1 MHRCGKASEP
11 SDDKKNRCGGISEC
25 SGGSP
30 NRCISQSE
38 AVVFPPTRIFS
49 PRTLR
54 ISTKIFTFVETNQ
67 SRRMKKQLLLAG
79 ALCAMVA
86 GNAGN
91 IDVKSFRYAGPYAVQ
106 RPFMVDSV
114 DVNSKKFATESLLD
128 TPLGLEQ
135 LKQGTTFEGEVLP
148 NVSDGYALHLLG
160 FTLQSDAYT
169 KAKLNIGGVKHYQ
182 VYVDGKKS
190 DGAELTLEPATHAV
204 IIKYLSEAGRSD
216 SLKVSVE
223 TEKDGI
229 VTLREDGKRNY
240 TLGDVLHGTR
250 FAGISLSPD
259 GRYLITSYRTTQVG
273 GKSTSLTRVTELAT
287 GKVLASR
294 ADRLQWMPKSN
305 LYYYTRTGVDGRQL
319 VVVEPATGKETVM
332 ADKLPDGYFQVAP
345 TEDWLLY
352 SLTQEGPKEKKEIY
366 EVIEPDDRQPGWRD
380 RSYLAKYDLKSGL
393 MQPLTFGYHNAWGMD
408 ISADGRYV
416 LVMTSES
423 RLTRR
428 PTTLFSVHRLD
439 VRTLQSDLLI
449 DKDGFISSAKFSPD
463 GTQLLVTGSA
473 EAFDGIGKN
482 VKEGQTPNMYDY
494 QMYLLNIADKR
505 VTPVTK
511 DFNPSIQQTVWS
523 KADGQV
529 YFTAENRDYIS
540 LYRMNPADG
549 SIHSLDARE
558 DLVKGV
564 TFADN
569 APVMAYYGQGAM
581 NSDRLYTFD
590 LKKRKQSLVE
600 DLSKE
605 ILKDVQLGECRD
617 WNFLNSKGD
626 TIYGR
631 YYLPP
636 HFDASK
642 KYPMIVNYYGGC
654 SPTERNFESRYPHHA
669 YAALGYVVYV
679 VQPSGASGFGQ
690 EFGARHVNTAGE
702 GPAQDIIEGTK
713 RFCQEHAF
721 VNDKKIGCIGAS
733 YGGFMTQYL
742 QTKTDIFAAAISHAG
757 ISDHTSYWGEGY
769 WGYSY
774 SEVSMANSYPWT
786 RKDLYIDRSPLF
798 NADKIHT
805 PILFVHGNVDMNV
818 PVGESIQMYT
828 ALKLLGRETAMV
840 LVDGQDHH
848 IVDYGKRIQWQNTI
862 WAWFAKW
869 LQDDDT
875 WWNAI
880 YKPKS
885 L

>member
-1 MHRCGKASEP
+1 
-11 SDDKKNRCGGISEC
+11 
-25 SGGSP
+25 
-30 NRCISQSE
+30 
-38 AVVFPPTRIFS
+38 
-49 PRTLR
+49 
-54 ISTKIFTFVETNQ
+54 
-67 SRRMKKQLLLAG
+67 MKKQILLAG
-79 ALCAMVA
+79 ALCASMFASAEKVEV
-86 GNAGN
+86 NT
-91 IDVKSFRYAGPYAVQ
+91 FRYAGPYQVQ
-106 RPFMVDSV
+106 QPYMVDSV
-114 DVNSKKFATESLLD
+114 DVHSKAFVMKNLLD
-128 TPLGLEQ
+128 TPLSFEQ
-135 LKQGTTFEGEVLP
+135 LQQGTSFTGEVLP
-148 NVSDGYALHLLG
+148 GVSNGSALHLLG
-160 FTLQSDAYT
+160 FTLQSKAYT
-169 KAKLNIGGVKHYQ
+169 KATLKVEGVKNFQ
-182 VYVDGKKS
+182 VFVDGKKQA
-190 DGAELTLEPATHAV
+190 GTELTLEPSTHPV
-204 IIKYLSEAGRSD
+204 VIKYLSEAGAEDRI
-216 SLKVSVE
+216 KVSVE

-240 TLGDVLHGTR
+240 TLADVLHGTR
-250 FAGISLSPD
+250 FSGVSLSPN
-259 GRYLITSYRTTQVG
+259 GKYLMTSYRTTQVG
-273 GKSTSLTRVTELAT
+273 GKSSGYTLIKELAT
-287 GKVLASR
+287 GKVVAQSTN
-294 ADRLQWMPKSN
+294 RLQWMPKSN
-305 LYYYTRTGVDGRQL
+305 LYYYTCAGVDGRQL
-319 VVVEPATGKETVM
+319 VVVDPTNGQESIW
-332 ADKLPDGYFQVAP
+332 ADKLPDGYFQVSP

-352 SLTQEGPKEKKEIY
+352 SLEQEGPKERKEIY

-393 MQPLTFGYHNAWGMD
+393 MQPLTYGYHNVWGLD

-416 LVMTSES
+416 LMMTSRS
-423 RLTRR
+423 RLTQR
-428 PTTLFSVHRLD
+428 PTSLSTLYKLD
-439 VRTLQSDLLI
+439 VQTLQAETLVAD
-449 DKDGFISSAKFSPD
+449 DGFLSDASFSPD
-463 GTQLLVTGSA
+463 GKQILLTGSP
-473 EAFDGIGKN
+473 EALQGIGLN
-482 VKEGQTPNMYDY
+482 LPEGLIPNQYDY
-494 QMYLLNIADKR
+494 QMYLMNLADKK

-511 DFNPSIQQTVWS
+511 HFNPSVQQTVWS
-523 KADGQV
+523 KVDGQI
-529 YFTAENRDYIS
+529 YFTAEDRDYIS
-540 LYRMNPADG
+540 LYRMNPSDG
-549 SIHSLDARE
+549 KIQQLESKE
-558 DLVKGV
+558 DLVKN
-564 TFADN
+564 FSMASQS
-569 APVMAYYGQGAM
+569 PVLAYYGQGGM

-590 LKKRKQSLVE
+590 TKKQKQALTE

-605 ILKDVQLGECRD
+605 ILKDVQLGECHS
-617 WNFLNSKGD
+617 WNFVSSRGD

-636 HFDASK
+636 HFDVSK

-679 VQPSGASGFGQ
+679 VLPSGASGFGQ

-713 RFCQEHAF
+713 KFCEEHAF
-721 VNDKKIGCIGAS
+721 VNAKKIGCIGAS

-786 RKDLYIDRSPLF
+786 RKDLYVDRSPLF

-805 PILFVHGNVDMNV
+805 PLLFVHGDKDMNV

-840 LVDGQDHH
+840 LVTGQDHH

-869 LQDDDT
+869 LQDDAT

-880 YKPKS
+880 YSPKA

>member
-1 MHRCGKASEP
+1 
-11 SDDKKNRCGGISEC
+11 
-25 SGGSP
+25 
-30 NRCISQSE
+30 
-38 AVVFPPTRIFS
+38 
-49 PRTLR
+49 
-54 ISTKIFTFVETNQ
+54 
-67 SRRMKKQLLLAG
+67 MKKQILLAG
-79 ALCAMVA
+79 ALCASMFASAEKVEV
-86 GNAGN
+86 NT
-91 IDVKSFRYAGPYAVQ
+91 FRYAGPYQVQ
-106 RPFMVDSV
+106 QPYMVDSV
-114 DVNSKKFATESLLD
+114 DVHSKAFVMKNLLD
-128 TPLGLEQ
+128 TPLSFDQ
-135 LKQGTTFEGEVLP
+135 LQQGTSFTGEVLP
-148 NVSDGYALHLLG
+148 GVSNGSALHLLG
-160 FTLQSDAYT
+160 FTLQSKAYT
-169 KAKLNIGGVKHYQ
+169 KATLKVEGVKNFQ
-182 VYVDGKKS
+182 VFVDGKKQT
-190 DGAELTLEPATHAV
+190 GTELTLEPSTHPV
-204 IIKYLSEAGRSD
+204 VIKYLSEAGAEDRI
-216 SLKVSVE
+216 KVSVE

-240 TLGDVLHGTR
+240 TLADVLHGTR
-250 FAGISLSPD
+250 FSGVSLSPN
-259 GRYLITSYRTTQVG
+259 GKYLMTSYRTTQVG
-273 GKSTSLTRVTELAT
+273 GKSSGYTLIKELAT
-287 GKVLASR
+287 GKVVAQSTN
-294 ADRLQWMPKSN
+294 RLQWMPKSN
-305 LYYYTRTGVDGRQL
+305 LYYYTCAGVDGRQL
-319 VVVEPATGKETVM
+319 VVVDPTNGQESVW
-332 ADKLPDGYFQVAP
+332 ADKLPDGYFQVSP

-352 SLTQEGPKEKKEIY
+352 SLEQEGPKERKEIY

-393 MQPLTFGYHNAWGMD
+393 MQPLTYGYHNVWGLD

-416 LVMTSES
+416 LMMTSRS
-423 RLTRR
+423 RLTQR
-428 PTTLFSVHRLD
+428 PTSLSTLYKLD
-439 VRTLQSDLLI
+439 VQTLQAETLVAD
-449 DKDGFISSAKFSPD
+449 DGFLSDASFSPD
-463 GTQLLVTGSA
+463 GKQILLTGSP
-473 EAFDGIGKN
+473 EALQGIGLN
-482 VKEGQTPNMYDY
+482 LPEGLIPNQYDY
-494 QMYLLNIADKR
+494 QMYLINLADKK

-511 DFNPSIQQTVWS
+511 HFNPSVQQTVWS
-523 KADGQV
+523 KVDGQI
-529 YFTAENRDYIS
+529 YFTAEDRDYIS
-540 LYRMNPADG
+540 LYRMNPSNG
-549 SIHSLDARE
+549 KIQQLESKE
-558 DLVKGV
+558 DLVKN
-564 TFADN
+564 FSMASQS
-569 APVMAYYGQGAM
+569 PVLAYYGQGAM

-590 LKKRKQSLVE
+590 TKKLKQTLTE

-605 ILKDVQLGECRD
+605 ILKDVQLGECHA
-617 WNFLNSKGD
+617 WNFVSSRGY

-679 VQPSGASGFGQ
+679 VLPSGASGFGQ

-713 RFCQEHAF
+713 KFCEEHAF
-721 VNDKKIGCIGAS
+721 VNAKKIGCIGAS

-786 RKDLYIDRSPLF
+786 RKDLYVDRSPLF

-805 PILFVHGNVDMNV
+805 PLLFVHGDKDMNV

-840 LVDGQDHH
+840 LVTGQDHH

-869 LQDDDT
+869 LQDDAT

-880 YKPKS
+880 YSPKA

>member
-1 MHRCGKASEP
+1 
-11 SDDKKNRCGGISEC
+11 
-25 SGGSP
+25 
-30 NRCISQSE
+30 
-38 AVVFPPTRIFS
+38 
-49 PRTLR
+49 
-54 ISTKIFTFVETNQ
+54 
-67 SRRMKKQLLLAG
+67 MKKQILLAG
-79 ALCAMVA
+79 ALCASMFASAEKVEV
-86 GNAGN
+86 NT
-91 IDVKSFRYAGPYAVQ
+91 FRYAGPYQVQ
-106 RPFMVDSV
+106 QPYMVDSV
-114 DVNSKKFATESLLD
+114 DVHSKAFAMKNLLD
-128 TPLGLEQ
+128 TPLSFDQ
-135 LKQGTTFEGEVLP
+135 LQQGTSFTGEVLP
-148 NVSDGYALHLLG
+148 GVSNGSSLHLLG
-160 FTLQSDAYT
+160 FTLQSKAYT
-169 KAKLNIGGVKHYQ
+169 KATLKVEGVKNFQ
-182 VYVDGKKS
+182 VFVDGKKQT
-190 DGAELTLEPATHAV
+190 GTELTLEPSTHPV
-204 IIKYLSEAGRSD
+204 VIKYLSEAGAEDRI
-216 SLKVSVE
+216 KVSVE

-240 TLGDVLHGTR
+240 TLADVLHGTR
-250 FAGISLSPD
+250 FSGVSLSPN
-259 GRYLITSYRTTQVG
+259 GKYLMTSYRTTQVG
-273 GKSTSLTRVTELAT
+273 GKSSGYTVIKELAT
-287 GKVLASR
+287 GKVVAQSTN
-294 ADRLQWMPKSN
+294 RLQWMPKSN
-305 LYYYTRTGVDGRQL
+305 LYYYTSAGVDGRQL
-319 VVVEPATGKETVM
+319 VVVDPTNGQESVW
-332 ADKLPDGYFQVAP
+332 ADKLPEGYFQVAP

-352 SLTQEGPKEKKEIY
+352 SLTQEGPKERKEIY

-393 MQPLTFGYHNAWGMD
+393 MQPLTYGYHNVWGLD

-416 LVMTSES
+416 LMMTSHS
-423 RLTRR
+423 RLTQR
-428 PTTLFSVHRLD
+428 PTTLSTLYKLD
-439 VRTLQSDLLI
+439 VQTLQAETLVAD
-449 DKDGFISSAKFSPD
+449 DGFLADARFSPD
-463 GTQLLVTGSA
+463 GKQILLTGSP
-473 EAFDGIGKN
+473 EALQGIGLN
-482 VKEGQTPNMYDY
+482 LPEGLIPNQYDY
-494 QMYLLNIADKR
+494 QMYLMNLADKK

-511 DFNPSIQQTVWS
+511 HFNPSVQQTVWS
-523 KADGQV
+523 KVDGQI
-529 YFTAENRDYIS
+529 YFTAEDRDYIS
-540 LYRMNPADG
+540 LYRMNPSDG
-549 SIHSLDARE
+549 KIQQLESKE
-558 DLVKGV
+558 DLVKN
-564 TFADN
+564 FSMASQS
-569 APVMAYYGQGAM
+569 PVLAYYGQGAM

-590 LKKRKQSLVE
+590 TKKQKQTLTE
-600 DLSKE
+600 DLSKD
-605 ILKDVQLGECRD
+605 ILKDVQLGECHA
-617 WNFLNSKGD
+617 WNFVSSRGD

-679 VQPSGASGFGQ
+679 VLPSGASGFGQ

-713 RFCQEHAF
+713 KFCEEHAF
-721 VNDKKIGCIGAS
+721 VNAKKIGCIGAS

-786 RKDLYIDRSPLF
+786 RKDLYVDRSPLF

-805 PILFVHGNVDMNV
+805 PLLFVHGDKDMNV

-840 LVDGQDHH
+840 LVTGQDHH

-869 LQDDDT
+869 LQDDPT

-880 YKPKS
+880 YSPKA

>member
-1 MHRCGKASEP
+1 MR
-11 SDDKKNRCGGISEC
+11 
-25 SGGSP
+25 
-30 NRCISQSE
+30 
-38 AVVFPPTRIFS
+38 
-49 PRTLR
+49 
-54 ISTKIFTFVETNQ
+54 
-67 SRRMKKQLLLAG
+67 KQILLVG
-79 ALCAMVA
+79 ALCTILLASA
-86 GNAGN
+86 EN
-91 IDVKSFRYAGPYAVQ
+91 IDVKSFRYAGPYPVQ
-106 RPFMVDSV
+106 QPYLVDSV
-114 DVNSKKFATESLLD
+114 DVHSKAFAMKNLLD
-128 TPLGLEQ
+128 TPLAFEQLEQ
-135 LKQGTTFEGEVLP
+135 GIVFNGETLP
-148 NVSDGYALHLLG
+148 NSSQGYALHLLG
-160 FTLQSDAYT
+160 FTLQSKSYT
-169 KAKLNIGGVKHYQ
+169 QATLKVEGVKNYQ
-182 VYVDGKKS
+182 VYVNGKKQ
-190 DGAELTLEPATHAV
+190 GGTQLTLEPSTHPV
-204 IIKYLSEAGRSD
+204 VIKYLSEAGKD
-216 SLKVSVE
+216 DNIKVSVE

-250 FAGISLSPD
+250 FSGMSLSPN
-259 GRYLITSYRTTQVG
+259 GKYLMTSYRTTQVG
-273 GKSTSLTRVTELAT
+273 GRSSGYTTIKELAT
-287 GKVLASR
+287 GKVLAQR
-294 ADRLQWMPKSN
+294 TERLQWMPKSN
-305 LYYYTRTGVDGRQL
+305 LYYYTRAGVDGRQL
-319 VVVEPATGKETVM
+319 VTVDPMTGQENILV
-332 ADKLPDGYFQVAP
+332 DKLPDGYFQIAP

-352 SLTQEGPKEKKEIY
+352 SLTQEGPKERKEIY

-380 RSYLAKYDLKSGL
+380 RSSLAKYDLKTGL
-393 MQPLTFGYHNAWGMD
+393 MQPLTFGYHNAWAQD
-408 ISADGRYV
+408 ISPDGRYV
-416 LVMTSES
+416 LMMTNRS
-423 RLTRR
+423 RLTQR
-428 PTTLFSVHRLD
+428 PTTLSTLYKLD
-439 VRTLQSDLLI
+439 VQTLQAETLVPE
-449 DKDGFISSAKFSPD
+449 DGFLGGASFSPD
-463 GTQLLVTGSA
+463 GTQVLLTGSP
-473 EAFDGIGKN
+473 ECLDGIGLN
-482 VKEGQTPNMYDY
+482 LPEGLIPNQYDY
-494 QMYLLNIADKR
+494 QMYIMNFADKKI
-505 VTPVTK
+505 TPMTK
-511 DFNPSIQQTVWS
+511 DFHPSVQQTVWN
-523 KADGQV
+523 KVDGQI

-540 LYRMNPADG
+540 LYRMNPSNGKIQQLEAK
-549 SIHSLDARE
+549 E
-558 DLVKGV
+558 DLVKSISM
-564 TFADN
+564 ADN

-581 NSDRLYTFD
+581 NSDRLYTLD
-590 LKKRKQSLVE
+590 TKKGKTALVE

-605 ILKDVQLGECRD
+605 ILKDVQLGECHA
-617 WNFLNSKGD
+617 WNFINSKGD

-690 EFGARHVNTAGE
+690 EFGSRHVNTAGE

-713 RFCQEHAF
+713 KFCEEHTF
-721 VNDKKIGCIGAS
+721 VNAKKIGCIGAS

-786 RKDLYIDRSPLF
+786 RKDLYVDRSPLF

-805 PILFVHGNVDMNV
+805 PLLFVHGDKDMNV

-840 LVDGQDHH
+840 LVTGQDHH

-869 LQDDDT
+869 LQDDPT

-880 YKPKS
+880 YSPKA

>member
-1 MHRCGKASEP
+1 MR
-11 SDDKKNRCGGISEC
+11 
-25 SGGSP
+25 
-30 NRCISQSE
+30 
-38 AVVFPPTRIFS
+38 
-49 PRTLR
+49 
-54 ISTKIFTFVETNQ
+54 
-67 SRRMKKQLLLAG
+67 KQILLVG
-79 ALCAMVA
+79 ALCTSLLASA
-86 GNAGN
+86 EN
-91 IDVKSFRYAGPYAVQ
+91 IDVKSFRYAGPYPVQ
-106 RPFMVDSV
+106 QPYLVDSV
-114 DVNSKKFATESLLD
+114 DVNSKAFAMKNLLD
-128 TPLGLEQ
+128 TPLAFEQLEQ
-135 LKQGTTFEGEVLP
+135 GTVFNGETLP
-148 NVSDGYALHLLG
+148 NSSQDYALHLLG
-160 FTLQSDAYT
+160 FTLQSKAYT
-169 KAKLNIGGVKHYQ
+169 QATLKVEGVKNYQ
-182 VYVDGKKS
+182 VYVNGKKQGS
-190 DGAELTLEPATHAV
+190 TELTLEPSTHPV
-204 IIKYLSEAGRSD
+204 VIKYLSEAGKD
-216 SLKVSVE
+216 DNIKVSVE

-250 FAGISLSPD
+250 FSGMSLSPN
-259 GRYLITSYRTTQVG
+259 GKYLMTSYRTTQVG
-273 GKSTSLTRVTELAT
+273 GRSSGYTTIKELAT
-287 GKVLASR
+287 GKVLAQR
-294 ADRLQWMPKSN
+294 TERLQWMPKSN

-319 VVVEPATGKETVM
+319 VTVDPMTGQENILV
-332 ADKLPDGYFQVAP
+332 DKLPDGYFQIAP

-352 SLTQEGPKEKKEIY
+352 SLTQEGPKERKEIY

-380 RSYLAKYDLKSGL
+380 RSSLAKYDLKTGL
-393 MQPLTFGYHNAWGMD
+393 MQPLTFGYHNAWTQD
-408 ISADGRYV
+408 ISPDGRYV
-416 LVMTSES
+416 LMMTSRS
-423 RLTRR
+423 RLTQR
-428 PTTLFSVHRLD
+428 PTTLSTLYKLD
-439 VRTLQSDLLI
+439 VQTLQAETLVAE
-449 DKDGFISSAKFSPD
+449 DGFLSGASFSPD
-463 GTQLLVTGSA
+463 GTQILLTGSP
-473 EAFDGIGKN
+473 ECLGGIGLN
-482 VKEGQTPNMYDY
+482 LPEGLIPNQYDY
-494 QMYLLNIADKR
+494 QMYIMNLADKKI
-505 VTPVTK
+505 TPMTK
-511 DFNPSIQQTVWS
+511 DFHPSVQQTVWN
-523 KADGQV
+523 KVDDQI

-540 LYRMNPADG
+540 LYRMNPSNGKIQQLEAK
-549 SIHSLDARE
+549 E
-558 DLVKGV
+558 DLVKSISM
-564 TFADN
+564 ADN

-581 NSDRLYTFD
+581 NSDRLYTLD
-590 LKKRKQSLVE
+590 TKKGKTALVE

-605 ILKDVQLGECRD
+605 ILKDVQLGECHA
-617 WNFLNSKGD
+617 WNFVSSRGD

-679 VQPSGASGFGQ
+679 VLPSGASGFGQ
-690 EFGARHVNTAGE
+690 EFGSRHVNTAGE

-713 RFCQEHAF
+713 KFCEEHAF
-721 VNDKKIGCIGAS
+721 VNAKKIGCIGAS

-786 RKDLYIDRSPLF
+786 RKDLYVDRSPLF

-805 PILFVHGNVDMNV
+805 PLLFVHGDKDMNV

-840 LVDGQDHH
+840 LVTGQDHH

-869 LQDDDT
+869 LQDDPT

-880 YKPKS
+880 YSPKA